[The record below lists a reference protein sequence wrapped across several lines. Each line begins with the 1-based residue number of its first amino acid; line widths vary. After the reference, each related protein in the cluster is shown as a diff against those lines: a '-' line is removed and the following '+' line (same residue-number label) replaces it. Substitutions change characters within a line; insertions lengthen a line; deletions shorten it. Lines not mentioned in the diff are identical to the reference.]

1 MNRTPTIFLHANLRA
16 GGKLHHDCP
25 LYPLTHPLRKR
36 TIILS
41 DILSG
46 GVAMANEKDL
56 IRKFSE
62 HYQKQEVEQLVNLF
76 SEDATYHDTFY
87 GAFTGHAKIKDMFQ
101 LFFRDGK
108 NYVWDMR
115 KVVAEPGTAMAEF
128 FFSFLT
134 TDQRNP
140 ERPVKMAGV
149 GIFAFAGGR
158 ISRFHEYF
166 DVGPV
171 LLQMGLAPEAVVRHL
186 QKRLEKGKSYTS
198 PEVK

>member
-1 MNRTPTIFLHANLRA
+1 
-16 GGKLHHDCP
+16 
-25 LYPLTHPLRKR
+25 
-36 TIILS
+36 
-41 DILSG
+41 
-46 GVAMANEKDL
+46 MASEKD
-56 IRKFSE
+56 IIGKFSE

-87 GAFTGHAKIKDMFQ
+87 GAFTGHAKIKEMFQ
-101 LFFRDGK
+101 MFFRDGK

-140 ERPVKMAGV
+140 DRPVKMAGV